1 MGSLRASRGQK
12 GNPTPMR
19 KQNDLKKKQLN
30 LDTITIREI
39 TSDRYGQIVGGR
51 APTTWTASCMGC
63 C

>member
-12 GNPTPMR
+12 GHPTTMR

-39 TSDRYGQIVGGR
+39 TSDRWNQVAGGR
-51 APTTWTASCMGC
+51 APTTYTQSCMGC